1 MRLAPAVLL
10 ISSSLATVA
19 EPLRDDRAPPTA
31 AQIEFFENKV
41 RPILATNCH
50 KCHGPKK
57 QEGELRLD
65 SRANLLKGGE
75 TGAVVVPGDPAKSEL
90 IAAINYGA
98 DSFQMPPDGKLK
110 PEQIAA
116 LTKWVKM
123 GAPWPAGK
131 PTKSGSPGKNGIDL
145 ARRAKHWSFQP
156 VAKPFPPTVKKA
168 NWPRNPIDRF
178 ILARLD
184 AARLRP
190 APPAGKRTMLRRLS
204 YDLTGLPPTVEE
216 IRAFLDDDSPSAY
229 ERAVDRFLASPRYG
243 ERWSRHWLDLVRFAE
258 TSGHEF
264 DYEIPHAWP
273 YRDYVIR
280 AFNHDLPYNRFVVE
294 HIAGDLVDRPRRHS
308 TTGMNESVIGT
319 AFYWFG
325 QGKHSPVDI
334 RAEECDTIDNQ
345 LDVLG
350 KTFLGL
356 TIGCSRCHD
365 HKFDPIRSR
374 DYYALAGY
382 LQSSR
387 RQLAV
392 LDSPA
397 VTQSLVDQIAGLKSK
412 NRRLIQRHQSA
423 GLLQQ
428 LDRLAALLL
437 AATVEKRAGDSQ
449 SKNVAQPQR
458 RAWLKHLSETA
469 AKNTADPFH
478 AWAVLSRI
486 GNPRQFA
493 AARTSLVKRLRDL
506 HKAAIA
512 GESVFTD
519 FAANSYDG
527 WFVGGQAFSSGPT
540 RNGDFVLPERDP
552 KSQGIVAELL
562 PAGLAHSGLISGRLQ
577 GTMRSPTFTI
587 ENRYIDY
594 RIRRRAGKKN
604 PGRPLKNGQ
613 VHLIVDG
620 FQFAKNPLY
629 GGLSINVANDGRW
642 RWYRQ
647 DLNKLIGSKA
657 YIEIE
662 DADDGT
668 IVVDRVLFSNAG
680 SPPEQPNG
688 VVIDMLDD
696 PAITTAEQLAAR
708 YRQLFIENVRRWADD
723 KLTSAEEPAGRI
735 AVVNWLLEHSSLF
748 ATETDASS
756 AQETIAAVL
765 QEYRALSAQI
775 LPPKR
780 VVAMTDG
787 TSENAHLLIRG
798 NHKKPG
804 QLISR
809 RFLEV
814 LAGVDQPE
822 PKRGSGRLSL
832 ARKIADPA
840 NPLTAR
846 VMVNRLW
853 LHHFGRGIVASPDN
867 FGRQGQPPS
876 HPRLLDWLAAEFI
889 DSGWSI
895 KHMHRL
901 MVLSATYR
909 MSSRIQNAAE
919 EETDPQ
925 NRLLHRMPIRRLEG
939 EAIRDGLLAI
949 SGSLVEKHYGAGVL
963 PFLTPFMEGRG
974 RPQRS
979 GPLDGDG
986 RRSIYINVRRNF
998 LTPMFLAF
1006 DLPTPFTTVGRRS
1019 VSNVPA
1025 QALTMM
1031 NNPFV
1036 LQQAAVWAKRVL
1048 AEPGSAPRDR
1058 IGRLYESAF
1067 ARLPTDME
1075 MHAALEFLEE
1085 QGQEYGGRSD
1095 PRTWTDLCHVL
1106 INVKEFVFVN

>member
-1 MRLAPAVLL
+1 MTRLALPAFL
-10 ISSSLATVA
+10 ISSSLVFAA
-19 EPLRDDRAPPTA
+19 EPARDERAQPTA
-31 AQIEFFENKV
+31 AQIEFFEKKV
-41 RPILATNCH
+41 RPILAANCH

-75 TGAVVVPGDPAKSEL
+75 TGPVVVPGHPAKSEL

-98 DSFQMPPDGKLK
+98 DSFQMPPNGKLK

-123 GAPWPAGK
+123 GAPWPASKTATTGG
-131 PTKSGSPGKNGIDL
+131 PDESGIDF

-156 VAKPFPPTVKKA
+156 VAKPDTPAVKNT
-168 NWPRNPIDRF
+168 NWPLNPIDRF

-184 AARLRP
+184 AAQLKP
-190 APPAGKRTMLRRLS
+190 VPPAGKRTLLRRLS

-216 IRAFLDDDSPSAY
+216 IRTFLDDDSPTAY
-229 ERAVDRFLASPRYG
+229 EQAVDRLLASPRYG
-243 ERWSRHWLDLVRFAE
+243 ERWARRWLDLVRFAE
-258 TSGHEF
+258 TAGHEF
-264 DYEIPHAWP
+264 DFDIPHAWP

-294 HIAGDLVDRPRRHS
+294 HIAGDLVEEPRRHAA
-308 TTGMNESVIGT
+308 TGMNESVIGT
-319 AFYWFG
+319 AFYWFA

-334 RAEECDTIDNQ
+334 RADECDTIDNQ

-365 HKFDPIRSR
+365 HKFDPIRAR

-392 LDSPA
+392 LDDPA
-397 VTQSLVDQIAGLKSK
+397 VTQSLVDRIAGLKSK
-412 NRRLIQRHQSA
+412 NRRLIQKHQSA

-428 LDRLAALLL
+428 VDRLAALLL
-437 AATVEKRAGDSQ
+437 AATGEKRAGNSQ
-449 SKNVAQPQR
+449 SSNVAQPQCEQ
-458 RAWLKHLSETA
+458 WQKHLIETA
-469 AKNTADPFH
+469 AKNPADLFH
-478 AWAVLSRI
+478 AWTVLNRE
-486 GNPRQFA
+486 GNPKQFA
-493 AARTSLVKRLRDL
+493 ARRMSLVKRLRDL
-506 HKAAIA
+506 NKAVIS
-512 GESVFTD
+512 GESVFAD
-519 FAANSYDG
+519 FSAKTYDG
-527 WFVGGQAFSSGPT
+527 WFVDGPAFGSRPT
-540 RNGDFVLPERDP
+540 RDGDFVLREGDP

-577 GTMRSPTFTI
+577 GTLRSSTFTI
-587 ENRYIDY
+587 EKRFIYY
-594 RIRRRAGKKN
+594 RILRRSGKKN

-620 FQFAKNPLY
+620 FQFIKNPLY
-629 GGLSINVANDGRW
+629 GLLSINTVNDGRW

-647 DLNKLIGSKA
+647 DLKKFIGSKA
-657 YIEIE
+657 YIEIVDE
-662 DADDGT
+662 DDGT
-668 IVVDRVLFSNAG
+668 IVVDRVLFSGAG
-680 SPPEQPNG
+680 APPEQPNG

-708 YRQLFIENVRRWADD
+708 YRQLFIENVRRWADG
-723 KLTSAEEPAGRI
+723 KLTSAEKPAGRI
-735 AVVNWLLEHSSLF
+735 AIVNWLLGHRSLIL
-748 ATETDASS
+748 AETDSS
-756 AQETIAAVL
+756 SVQGVIAAVL
-765 QEYRALSAQI
+765 QKYRRLAAQI

-787 TSENAHLLIRG
+787 TSENEHLLIRG

-804 QLISR
+804 QLVAR

-822 PKRGSGRLSL
+822 PKRGSGRLAL
-832 ARKIADPA
+832 AQKIADPA

-853 LHHFGRGIVASPDN
+853 QHHFGRGIVSSPDN
-867 FGRQGQPPS
+867 FGLQGQLPS

-901 MVLSATYR
+901 MVLSASYR
-909 MSSRIQNAAE
+909 MSSRIQDAAQE
-919 EETDPQ
+919 EADPE
-925 NRLLHRMPIRRLEG
+925 NKLLHRMRIRRLEG

-949 SGSLVEKHYGAGVL
+949 SGGLDEKKYGAGVL
-963 PFLTPFMEGRG
+963 PYLTPFMEGRG
-974 RPQRS
+974 RPRS
-979 GPLDGDG
+979 GPLDGGG

-1006 DLPTPFTTVGRRS
+1006 DFPTPFTTVGRRS

-1036 LQQAAVWAKRVL
+1036 LQQAAVWARRVL
-1048 AEPGSAPRDR
+1048 AEPDKSPRDR

-1067 ARLPTDME
+1067 ARLPAETE
-1075 MHAALEFLEE
+1075 MDAALEFLEE
-1085 QGQEYGGRSD
+1085 QGPEYGGRD
-1095 PRTWTDLCHVL
+1095 NPRTWTDLCHVL
-1106 INVKEFVFVN
+1106 LNVKEFVFVN